1 MKKFTIGLL
10 ILTAAFL
17 AEARITK
24 LWTYQELHDQA
35 DIVVIAKHTATKDT
49 TEQAVL
55 PNIAPDVHV
64 IGLSSDFDIEVVLK
78 GDSSLKK
85 LTLHHYRLV
94 PLPPDQ
100 MMDNGPDLV
109 SFDSDHYN
117 TRYLLF
123 LRRESD
129 GRYAPVSGQ
138 TDPRYVSIL
147 RLDGNVR

>member
-10 ILTAAFL
+10 ILTTAFL
-17 AEARITK
+17 AGARMSK

-35 DIVVIAKHTATKDT
+35 DLVVIAKHIATKDT
-49 TEQAVL
+49 PERAVL

-64 IGLSSDFDIEVVLK
+64 IGLSSDFDIEVVMK
-78 GDSSLKK
+78 GDTSLKK

-100 MMDNGPDLV
+100 MMVNGPDLA

-123 LRRESD
+123 LHREAD

-138 TDPRYVSIL
+138 TDPRQVSIL
-147 RLDGNVR
+147 RLEGGVL

>member
-1 MKKFTIGLL
+1 MKKFTLGLL
-10 ILTAAFL
+10 ILTTAFL
-17 AEARITK
+17 AEARLTK
-24 LWTYQELHDQA
+24 LWTYQELYDQA
-35 DIVVIAKHTATKDT
+35 DLVVIAKHTATTNT

-64 IGLSSDFDIEVVLK
+64 IGLSSDFDIEVVTK
-78 GDSSLKK
+78 GDRSLKK
-85 LTLHHYRLV
+85 LVLHHYRLA
-94 PLPPDQ
+94 PLPSNEL
-100 MMDNGPDLV
+100 MVNGPDLV

-138 TDPRYVSIL
+138 TDPRQVSIL
-147 RLDGNVR
+147 RLDGNAL